1 MVALAV
7 AGALFAASCGDD
19 SGSTTA
25 DSATADT
32 TAAAAGGSD
41 TTGDRDRNVRV
52 GGWGT
57 DGTGITDMKIRDFIN
72 TQIDTRIFRRSR
84 TEVINGRKVVNN
96 RDAFVVSTVLRTVG
110 GQAESYIK
118 VAGFDTSGD
127 DVSRYPI
134 AGFGKDGVVSI
145 VAGGVGNGM
154 SSQPTAVTLVSR
166 EILAAYYP
174 NFNDD
179 PKDSGLIA
187 FYDLK
192 TGNLATQLGTNGL
205 TALPLDFPMSIINDI
220 G

>member
-19 SGSTTA
+19 SGSTTP

-32 TAAAAGGSD
+32 TAAAAGSSD
-41 TTGDRDRNVRV
+41 TTGDRDGNVRV

-57 DGTGITDMKIRDFIN
+57 DGTGITDMKIRDFIK

-110 GQAESYIK
+110 SQAESYIK

-134 AGFGKDGVVSI
+134 AGFGK
-145 VAGGVGNGM
+145 
-154 SSQPTAVTLVSR
+154 
-166 EILAAYYP
+166 
-174 NFNDD
+174 
-179 PKDSGLIA
+179 
-187 FYDLK
+187 
-192 TGNLATQLGTNGL
+192 
-205 TALPLDFPMSIINDI
+205 I
-220 G
+220 GRAHV